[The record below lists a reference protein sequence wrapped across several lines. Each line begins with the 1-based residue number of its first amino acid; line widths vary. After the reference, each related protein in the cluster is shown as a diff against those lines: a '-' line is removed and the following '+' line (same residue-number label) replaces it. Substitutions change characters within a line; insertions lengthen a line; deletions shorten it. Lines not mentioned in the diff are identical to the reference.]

1 MKKNALIILAALL
14 FCTACQSN
22 PAGSASDNSE
32 PTSSTAPVN
41 SGSSEPD
48 KPAQTSENANAEEGN
63 PTEITEQSS
72 TAETSGTAESTGD
85 AFFKPGIWQCSE
97 YYFYEFYADGT
108 GGIVKDFDCYMGQPF
123 RYEVTD
129 SDSGALM
136 FHIFSADDQ
145 SPAAAKIISD
155 TEIELTWDFGRTDT
169 LTYLPGKTMDELD
182 AEFKN
187 YFKPGTWSCNNE
199 SYYFFNEDGASGDTL
214 SFDRGIGVG
223 FSYEVM
229 SRSQGFV
236 NFHQGSADVSSGVV
250 VSDKTED
257 SFTLTWENGRSQ
269 NFMYVS
275 PLGYDEFKFY
285 TDEQLYDIVL
295 KYYQTDNNNYI
306 PTCLSIQHNSD
317 GTTTIHLFDLVVDK
331 SSTAA
336 LCTLDRITLK
346 GTDDITGKEVDFSEY
361 A

>member
-108 GGIVKDFDCYMGQPF
+108 GGIVMDFDCYMGQPF

-169 LTYLPGKTMDELD
+169 LGGHSFLNNKNALRCRQAPTTQGINLFSNGGISVSVKFLVEKALKFLGGKVL
-182 AEFKN
+182 
-187 YFKPGTWSCNNE
+187 G
-199 SYYFFNEDGASGDTL
+199 
-214 SFDRGIGVG
+214 GI
-223 FSYEVM
+223 
-229 SRSQGFV
+229 RQ
-236 NFHQGSADVSSGVV
+236 AD
-250 VSDKTED
+250 
-257 SFTLTWENGRSQ
+257 
-269 NFMYVS
+269 
-275 PLGYDEFKFY
+275 
-285 TDEQLYDIVL
+285 
-295 KYYQTDNNNYI
+295 YI
-306 PTCLSIQHNSD
+306 
-317 GTTTIHLFDLVVDK
+317 
-331 SSTAA
+331 
-336 LCTLDRITLK
+336 
-346 GTDDITGKEVDFSEY
+346 
-361 A
+361 